1 MSKQKSAP
9 RIPLFSE
16 RREPSNRDKYIYG
29 SEKYEDKVKD
39 TFPKAFS
46 RYMSDSGPDGKKV
59 SARKLHTLS
68 GVSKSAINYY
78 LLGSRRVT
86 YETLCAVCIA
96 LRLHPMRQRHLF
108 AKAHIMMP
116 GEEPFPNKRDEII
129 KYYLYNCAFTKF
141 RKLMRRNAC
150 TDLHEQI
157 IANRFIHFDSK
168 TSIGSSITFFR
179 ANGNFTLLKILQ
191 RYNFLDVRFFIC
203 LIGDFINIEVQL
215 RKRCFIAVGFHFTD
229 RLIAFQLQSLTRP
242 DMEKFQ

>member
-1 MSKQKSAP
+1 MIPNDRITVSICVFRPTERTEYMSKQKSAP

-29 SEKYEDKVKD
+29 SEKYEDKISD

-78 LLGSRRVT
+78 LLGVRRVT

-116 GEEPFPNKRDEII
+116 CEEPFPNKRDEII
-129 KYYLYNCAFTKF
+129 RYYLYNCAFIEECTVCTCNDNLVSMGFEALTKLF
-141 RKLMRRNAC
+141 SDK
-150 TDLHEQI
+150 EG
-157 IANRFIHFDSK
+157 SK
-168 TSIGSSITFFR
+168 
-179 ANGNFTLLKILQ
+179 
-191 RYNFLDVRFFIC
+191 
-203 LIGDFINIEVQL
+203 
-215 RKRCFIAVGFHFTD
+215 
-229 RLIAFQLQSLTRP
+229 
-242 DMEKFQ
+242 

>member
-16 RREPSNRDKYIYG
+16 RREPPNRDKYIYG

-96 LRLHPMRQRHLF
+96 LLQVTVKVRRDRKICMS
-108 AKAHIMMP
+108 
-116 GEEPFPNKRDEII
+116 EPFLNGLHRNII
-129 KYYLYNCAFTKF
+129 GK
-141 RKLMRRNAC
+141 
-150 TDLHEQI
+150 Q
-157 IANRFIHFDSK
+157 K
-168 TSIGSSITFFR
+168 TRT
-179 ANGNFTLLKILQ
+179 
-191 RYNFLDVRFFIC
+191 
-203 LIGDFINIEVQL
+203 
-215 RKRCFIAVGFHFTD
+215 
-229 RLIAFQLQSLTRP
+229 
-242 DMEKFQ
+242 